1 MGSHE
6 HFAGGPAEVE
16 DKRGVRELE
25 GEKGTS
31 EPDPATRAPQRD
43 WASQRELVGTTAVP
57 ASVPPC
63 LASPVLCWGSLWS
76 PQCMCV
82 PLNLCVWGTQT
93 KAEMSSE
100 ASLNLQ
106 S

>member
-31 EPDPATRAPQRD
+31 EPEILGCR
-43 WASQRELVGTTAVP
+43 
-57 ASVPPC
+57 
-63 LASPVLCWGSLWS
+63 
-76 PQCMCV
+76 
-82 PLNLCVWGTQT
+82 NF
-93 KAEMSSE
+93 
-100 ASLNLQ
+100 
-106 S
+106 